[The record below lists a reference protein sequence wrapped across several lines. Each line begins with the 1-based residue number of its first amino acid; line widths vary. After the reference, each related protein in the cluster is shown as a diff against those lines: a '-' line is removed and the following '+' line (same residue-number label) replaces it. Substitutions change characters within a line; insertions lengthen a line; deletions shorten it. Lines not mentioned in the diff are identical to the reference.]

1 MYRSLRSNLSKDM
14 FRNMSFEPRRL
25 TDARVMRAFAH
36 PTRIALHELV
46 AREGELT
53 ATQAAARLGL
63 TPANCSFHLRQLAR
77 HGFLEEGSS
86 VPGRARPWR
95 VRSVGHAWDG
105 IGADA
110 ETSAAASALTSVF
123 LEPDLGR
130 LREWLEREPE
140 ADPDWRRA
148 AFLNEALLYL
158 TREELAEVGR
168 LITELVLTF
177 AERIDPAL
185 RPEGSAPV
193 QVLAAG
199 FPLPPTETGN

>member
-1 MYRSLRSNLSKDM
+1 M
-14 FRNMSFEPRRL
+14 FRNMSFKPRRL
-25 TDARVMRAFAH
+25 TDATVMRALAH
-36 PTRIALHELV
+36 PTRIELHELI

-53 ATQAAARLGL
+53 ATQAGERLGL
-63 TPANCSFHLRQLAR
+63 TPANVSYHLRQLAR
-77 HGFLEEGSS
+77 YGFIEEGSS

-95 VRSVGHAWDG
+95 VRSAGHAWDG

-110 ETSAAASALTSVF
+110 ETNAAASALTAVF
-123 LEPDLGR
+123 LERDIAR
-130 LREWLEREPE
+130 LREWLEREPA

-148 AFLNEALLYL
+148 AFLSESLLYL

-168 LITELVLTF
+168 MTTELLLTF

-185 RPEGSAPV
+185 RPDGSTPV

-199 FPLPPTETGN
+199 FPLPPSDAGN

>member
-1 MYRSLRSNLSKDM
+1 
-14 FRNMSFEPRRL
+14 MSFKPRRL
-25 TDARVMRAFAH
+25 TDATVMRALAH
-36 PTRIALHELV
+36 PTRIELHELI

-53 ATQAAARLGL
+53 ATQAGERLGL
-63 TPANCSFHLRQLAR
+63 TPANVSYHLRQLAR
-77 HGFLEEGSS
+77 YGFIEEGSS

-95 VRSVGHAWDG
+95 VRSAGHAWDG

-110 ETSAAASALTSVF
+110 ETNAAASALTAVF
-123 LEPDLGR
+123 LERDIAR
-130 LREWLEREPE
+130 LREWLEREPA

-148 AFLNEALLYL
+148 AFLSESLLYL

-168 LITELVLTF
+168 MTTELLLTF

-185 RPEGSAPV
+185 RPDGSTPV

-199 FPLPPTETGN
+199 FPLPPSDAGN